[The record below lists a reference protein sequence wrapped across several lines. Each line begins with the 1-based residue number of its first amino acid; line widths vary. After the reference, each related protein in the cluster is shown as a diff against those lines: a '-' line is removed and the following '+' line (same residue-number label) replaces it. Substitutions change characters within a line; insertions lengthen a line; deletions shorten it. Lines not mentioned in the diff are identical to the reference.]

1 MENMTAVKRTFW
13 NLAISLQEVDHAQ
26 CGRSCRVIAWEAAIV
41 VVPRGH
47 SGPGQFYRPPG
58 FIQ

>member
-13 NLAISLQEVDHAQ
+13 NSAISLQEVDHAQ

-47 SGPGQFYRPPG
+47 SGPGQF
-58 FIQ
+58 